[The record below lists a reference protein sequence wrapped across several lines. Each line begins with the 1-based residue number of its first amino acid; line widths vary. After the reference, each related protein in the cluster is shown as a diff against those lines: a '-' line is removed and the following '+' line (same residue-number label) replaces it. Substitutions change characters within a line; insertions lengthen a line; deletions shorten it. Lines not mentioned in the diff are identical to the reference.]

1 MLKAPVCSGPATNL
15 EGLGHFHI
23 SHSPSVRMDWLRAGF
38 LKPRPPSAS
47 RLCWDS
53 YWGILMASHQ
63 MASILSLVS
72 WTAIP
77 STQFTLDDSHR
88 ARNWGKNKTR
98 LLPRPTWSSLLLW
111 LLPPT
116 PWPISELLLFK
127 GWGPVLLPQNKQD
140 IAKNKDIA
148 SSYPFDHLSHTCCTS
163 GSIRVSK
170 RSWHSLSDIC

>member
-1 MLKAPVCSGPATNL
+1 
-15 EGLGHFHI
+15 
-23 SHSPSVRMDWLRAGF
+23 
-38 LKPRPPSAS
+38 
-47 RLCWDS
+47 
-53 YWGILMASHQ
+53 

-88 ARNWGKNKTR
+88 ARHWGKNKTR
-98 LLPRPTWSSLLLW
+98 LLPRPAWSSLLLW

-170 RSWHSLSDIC
+170 RSWHSLSDICQSVRIWMASLLSYSSHRFLPVGPPGSLHRLFQGLALPWILAASRPFSYPWQTDLLLWLTCA